1 MYVVLVTT
9 YSEDWGKHVIWHD
22 AWIEQSAHCVVSSVC
37 VCVVGRGGGGGG
49 IMFLP
54 VRGSSLTF
62 ETVDEILTSEIIQMK
77 VYESIKSAVYYA
89 VQGRFDLLIL

>member
-1 MYVVLVTT
+1 MKIGVNM
-9 YSEDWGKHVIWHD
+9 SSDMMHESNK
-22 AWIEQSAHCVVSSVC
+22 AHIVSCLVC
-37 VCVVGRGGGGGG
+37 VCVLWVGGGE

-62 ETVDEILTSEIIQMK
+62 ESVDEILTSVIIQMK

>member
-1 MYVVLVTT
+1 M
-9 YSEDWGKHVIWHD
+9 SSDMMHESNK
-22 AWIEQSAHCVVSSVC
+22 AHIVSCLVC
-37 VCVVGRGGGGGG
+37 VCVLWVGGG
-49 IMFLP
+49 IVFLP

-62 ETVDEILTSEIIQMK
+62 ESVDEILTSVIIQMK

>member
-1 MYVVLVTT
+1 M
-9 YSEDWGKHVIWHD
+9 SSDMMHKSNKAQI
-22 AWIEQSAHCVVSSVC
+22 VSRLVC
-37 VCVVGRGGGGGG
+37 VCVVDREGG
-49 IMFLP
+49 IVFLP

-62 ETVDEILTSEIIQMK
+62 ESVDEILTSVIIQMK